1 MTDFHYK
8 TWVHSNFDSYTLRA
22 TNMVLTDESADNYFD
37 LIIWS
42 LLNTLQHLKEIYH
55 LQQITCLPIVTGS
68 N

>member
-1 MTDFHYK
+1 
-8 TWVHSNFDSYTLRA
+8 
-22 TNMVLTDESADNYFD
+22 MVLTDESADNYFD

-42 LLNTLQHLKEIYH
+42 LLNTLQHLKEIYY

>member
-1 MTDFHYK
+1 
-8 TWVHSNFDSYTLRA
+8 
-22 TNMVLTDESADNYFD
+22 MVLTDESADNYFD